1 MQDIILAS
9 SSVYRRQLLNKLGI
23 NYRWQAPDVDE
34 TSIDGESPAELVK
47 RLSRN
52 KAVALAPHYPS
63 ALIIGSDQVAA
74 LENRI
79 LGKPG
84 NHTHAKTQLQL
95 ASGKQVT
102 FFTGLTLYN
111 ATTRTAQTCCELYQ
125 VTFRQLTDAQI
136 ENYLQREQPYD
147 CAGSFKSE
155 GLGIALFDELDG
167 RDPNTLIGLPLIAL
181 IKMLNNEGIDVLDA
195 KQDAAI

>member
-1 MQDIILAS
+1 MHDIILAS

-23 NYRWQAPDVDE
+23 NYRWQAPDIDE
-34 TSIDGESPAELVK
+34 APIGGESPTELVK
-47 RLSRN
+47 RLSKF
-52 KAVALAPHYPS
+52 KAMALAPHYPTG
-63 ALIIGSDQVAA
+63 LIIGSDQVAS
-74 LENRI
+74 LENQI

-84 NHTHAKTQLQL
+84 NHANAKAQLETV
-95 ASGKQVT
+95 SGKQVT

-111 ATTRTAQTCCELYQ
+111 ATTRTTQTCCEIYQ
-125 VTFRQLTDAQI
+125 VTFRQLTEAQI

-155 GLGIALFDELDG
+155 GLGIALFDTLNG

-181 IKMLNNEGIDVLDA
+181 IDMLNREGIEVLGA
-195 KQDAAI
+195 KRGAAI

>member
-9 SSVYRRQLLNKLGI
+9 SSVYRRQLLDKLGI
-23 NYRWQAPDVDE
+23 NYRWQAPNVDE
-34 TSIDGESPAELVK
+34 TPISGESPAELVK
-47 RLSRN
+47 RLSKC
-52 KAVALAPHYPS
+52 KAMALAPCYPT

-74 LENRI
+74 IENRI

-84 NHTHAKTQLQL
+84 NHAHAKAQLEMT
-95 ASGKQVT
+95 SGKRVT

-111 ATTRTAQTCCELYQ
+111 TTTKTTQTCCDIYQ
-125 VTFRQLTDAQI
+125 VTFRQLTEAQI

-167 RDPNTLIGLPLIAL
+167 RDPNALIGLPLITL
-181 IKMLNNEGIDVLDA
+181 IDMLNKEGIDVLDA
-195 KQDAAI
+195 KRDAAI